1 MKLLLYILPVERA
14 QNRTGERWRMAA
26 TGAESREYLLN
37 VPDMEVLT
45 LQMLQERSKKEL
57 S

>member
-1 MKLLLYILPVERA
+1 MKFLLCILPVERA
-14 QNRTGERWRMAA
+14 QNRIGERWRMAA

-45 LQMLQERSKKEL
+45 LQMHFL
-57 S
+57 SV